1 MFFGWE
7 GPEREWGGGGRL
19 FEFEF
24 EGVGG
29 GVGWALIRGWA
40 LIQFFCLRDGRLFEV
55 GANSR
60 LGAYSNKYGITKIE
74 NLQARKSSK
83 NSSKL
88 NVIIIKWLNFV
99 IDRVARNPTRS

>member
-7 GPEREWGGGGRL
+7 GPEREWGWGGRL

-40 LIQFFCLRDGRLFEV
+40 LIQFFCLQDGRLFEV

-60 LGAYSNKYGITKIE
+60 LGAYSNKYG
-74 NLQARKSSK
+74 NHH
-83 NSSKL
+83 KL
-88 NVIIIKWLNFV
+88 LAFGVVSHGRF
-99 IDRVARNPTRS
+99 DCMMM

>member
-7 GPEREWGGGGRL
+7 GPEREWGWGGRL

-40 LIQFFCLRDGRLFEV
+40 LIQFFCLQDGRLFVV

-60 LGAYSNKYGITKIE
+60 LAAYSNRYGTHIHTVRPLK
-74 NLQARKSSK
+74 
-83 NSSKL
+83 
-88 NVIIIKWLNFV
+88 
-99 IDRVARNPTRS
+99 TC